1 MRILKINRYS
11 DMDQMEIMRE
21 LVNETIKIKESEAN
35 VARLKG
41 MLTMQ
46 VGEVKR
52 VNQCVIRYK
61 NGYDRLS
68 LDNDQLEEFLVKHGE
83 TLKNFKTKV
92 TTYKPSISVETP
104 NIIEQ

>member
-1 MRILKINRYS
+1 MRILKIDRYG

-21 LVNETIKIKESEAN
+21 LVNETIKIKESETN

-52 VNQCVIRYK
+52 EEVI
-61 NGYDRLS
+61 G
-68 LDNDQLEEFLVKHGE
+68 
-83 TLKNFKTKV
+83 
-92 TTYKPSISVETP
+92 P
-104 NIIEQ
+104 